1 MNEERVD
8 PPIDRYARVSRERV
22 AWSIATY
29 STRRAIGLRDAR
41 EELWIETV
49 FACSGRATVARI
61 GRGIPLPVDSRGET
75 LWIAPRARER
85 QNVE

>member
-1 MNEERVD
+1 MNEEELVD
-8 PPIDRYARVSRERV
+8 PPIDRYARMPKEKV

-49 FACSGRATVARI
+49 LVCSGRAATRI
-61 GRGIPLPVDSRGET
+61 GRGIPLPVDSQGET
-75 LWIAPRARER
+75 LWIGFPARER
-85 QNVE
+85 EIT